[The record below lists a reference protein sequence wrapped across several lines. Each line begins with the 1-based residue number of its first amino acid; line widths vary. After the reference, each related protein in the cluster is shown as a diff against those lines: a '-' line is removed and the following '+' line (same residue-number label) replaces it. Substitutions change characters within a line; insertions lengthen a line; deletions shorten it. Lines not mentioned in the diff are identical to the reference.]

1 MKQYFFN
8 IPLLKSKI
16 LFEISDGD
24 YKKNREPELAD
35 YFIFVK
41 NPSDNININIIQN
54 IEDVLFHLYKKK
66 DKQQESEENSDLKYK
81 AYYKKYNTYIR
92 QEHKLPLYLN
102 NTIVI
107 FEELYNY
114 IIKEYEHPHST
125 YDNHENEINDNEHEY
140 EYADIEEVSLSMD
153 EPILSPA
160 FSMDKDNSL
169 NKPSIS
175 KNIKKPSSVETEY
188 DSSFLFDKEDD
199 ISLNE
204 LKDSMG
210 IENEDFDS
218 DSDIPDFPVEDPD
231 KNKSKSR
238 FVSETVNISKDEEN
252 GEFLLSGLLDQ
263 AGFDKNKDKK

>member
-16 LFEISDGD
+16 LFEISDGE

-41 NPSDNININIIQN
+41 NPSDNINTSIIQN

-114 IIKEYEHPHST
+114 IIKEYEHPHSAC
-125 YDNHENEINDNEHEY
+125 DNYENEIDEH

-153 EPILSPA
+153 EPVLSPA
-160 FSMDKDNSL
+160 FSGDKDNNQGKS
-169 NKPSIS
+169 SIS
-175 KNIKKPSSVETEY
+175 KNINKPSSVEQEY

-199 ISLNE
+199 ISVDE

-210 IENEDFDS
+210 IDNEEFDS
-218 DSDIPDFPVEDPD
+218 DSDIPDFPIEDPD

-238 FVSETVNISKDEEN
+238 FVSETVNITKDEEN